1 MIYTNLKGGLGN
13 MMFQIAATLSMAI
26 DKGVDASFPNLM
38 SQLIYLNNDSSHN
51 SKLKHSVEYLSL
63 FDKLLTEQPPH
74 GLKTYR
80 YPLHYDSTIPE
91 GNEFIIDGFFQS
103 EKYFKKNEKKIKEI
117 LTVPKNVLDVINI
130 KYKLLLEL
138 KTTAIHVRRGDYLK
152 FPKHHPTQP
161 VEYYKKS
168 IELLNNTEKFII
180 FSDDIEWCKSNFI
193 GDEYYF
199 IENEKDYVELYL
211 MSMCNNVITSN
222 SSFSWWGAWLN
233 NNTDKIIV
241 GPNIWFGVNTNYISK
256 DILPKEWIK
265 L

>member
-38 SQLIYLNNDSSHN
+38 SQLININNDSFHN
-51 SKLKHSVEYLSL
+51 SKLKHSIEYLSL
-63 FDKLLTEQPPH
+63 FDKLLTEQPPQ

-80 YPLHYDSTIPE
+80 YPFHYDSTIPE

-103 EKYFKKNEKKIKEI
+103 EKYFKKNEKKIKEV

-152 FPKHHPTQP
+152 FPKHHPTQS

>member
-38 SQLIYLNNDSSHN
+38 TQLIYLNNDNTHN
-51 SKLKHSVEYLSL
+51 SKLKHSIEYLSL
-63 FDKLLTEQPPH
+63 FDKLLTEQPPQ

-152 FPKHHPTQP
+152 FPKHHPTQS

>member
-38 SQLIYLNNDSSHN
+38 SQLININNDSFHN
-51 SKLKHSVEYLSL
+51 SKLKHSIEYLSL
-63 FDKLLTEQPPH
+63 FDKLLTEQPPQ

-80 YPLHYDSTIPE
+80 YPFHYDSTIPE

-152 FPKHHPTQP
+152 FPKHHPTQS

>member
-38 SQLIYLNNDSSHN
+38 SQLININNDSFHN
-51 SKLKHSVEYLSL
+51 SKLKHSIEYLSL
-63 FDKLLTEQPPH
+63 FDKLLTEQPPQ

-80 YPLHYDSTIPE
+80 YPFHYDSTIPE

-138 KTTAIHVRRGDYLK
+138 KTTSIHVRRGDYLK

>member
-1 MIYTNLKGGLGN
+1 MIYCHLKGGLGN
-13 MMFQIAATLSMAI
+13 MIFQIAATLSMAI

-38 SQLIYLNNDSSHN
+38 SQLININNDSFYN
-51 SKLKHSVEYLSL
+51 SKIKHSIEYLSL
-63 FDKLLTEQPPH
+63 FDKLLTEQPPQ

-80 YPLHYDSTIPE
+80 YPFHYDSTIPE

-117 LTVPKNVLDVINI
+117 LTVPKNVLDIINI

-152 FPKHHPTQP
+152 FPKHHPTQS
-161 VEYYKKS
+161 VDYYKKS

-233 NNTDKIIV
+233 NNNDKIII
-241 GPNIWFGVNTNYISK
+241 GPNIWFGINVNDTSK